1 MKIINII
8 FSAVFIVILL
18 MVSSLFLVPLLPF
31 ENNIQIKIVESGS
44 MEPSI
49 LTGSLVVIRPQTS
62 YGVGDV
68 VTFESASADVPT
80 THRIIGVRESAGQTF
95 FMTKGDANE
104 EADTQEATLRS
115 VIGEVELAVPYAG
128 FVLDFARQPLGF
140 LFLIV
145 LPALLIIFGEI
156 EKIWQH
162 IKKSKQPKII
172 KAAVKDEAL
181 QVKSFVPVVAVAKVR
196 MMDIARPVARPTLKI
211 RPVTP
216 TTNFSPG
223 RNYVV
228 SSYVAPVCIVLSS
241 FLFTAMSF
249 TGSTV
254 SYFND
259 IETAI
264 ENLLQ
269 ASALDF
275 SLSPKNYSF
284 VFDAAN
290 GINEAVVKPVITI
303 EDGEAP
309 VSYDVAVEVLSASS
323 TLCGALLV
331 ETTLPFIYSGKL
343 TELVASSVQ
352 FNDAWSLT
360 VTLDGAALINSLDT
374 CAVNLVYTARRV
386 GVSSTAGY
394 EDMEKIALQ
403 FSMQAPTVSP
413 AAKVAPL
420 MLLTGTETEPVIPEE
435 NDNSDQT
442 GTSTSTPSTDEPITE
457 APVEELTNEI
467 EQVIPEPE
475 PEVPVIEIEE
485 TLQNTDVPG
494 TEAPVE

>member
-1 MKIINII
+1 MKIINTI
-8 FSAVFIVILL
+8 FSGLFIVILL

-62 YGVGDV
+62 YGAGDV

-80 THRIIGVRESAGQTF
+80 THRIIGVREAAGQTF

-104 EADTQEATLRS
+104 EADTQEAALSS
-115 VIGEVELAVPYAG
+115 VIGEVLVAVPYVG

-145 LPALLIIFGEI
+145 LPALLIIFGEL
-156 EKIWQH
+156 EKIWLQ

-172 KAAVKDEAL
+172 KAVVKDEVL
-181 QVKSFVPVVAVAKVR
+181 QVKTFVPVVAVAKVL
-196 MMDIARPVARPTLKI
+196 MMDIARPVVRPIQKNS
-211 RPVTP
+211 PVPSTA
-216 TTNFSPG
+216 NFAPA

-228 SSYVAPVCIVLSS
+228 SSHVAPICIVLSS

-275 SLSPKNYSF
+275 SLSPKNYTF
-284 VFDAAN
+284 VFDPATEN
-290 GINEAVVKPVITI
+290 NEAIIEPVIII
-303 EDGEAP
+303 EDGEAA
-309 VSYDVAVEVLSASS
+309 VTYDVAIEVVSTSS

-331 ETTLPFIYSGKL
+331 DTTLPIIYSGKL
-343 TELVASSVQ
+343 TELAATAIE
-352 FNDAWSLT
+352 FNDAWELT
-360 VTLDGAALINSLDT
+360 VTLDPTAVMTQGET
-374 CAVNLVYTARRV
+374 CELNLVYVARRV
-386 GVSSTAGY
+386 GVPATAGY
-394 EDMEKIALQ
+394 DDMEKNALQ
-403 FSMQAPTVSP
+403 FSTPLQTAAPQVE
-413 AAKVAPL
+413 PL
-420 MLLTGTETEPVIPEE
+420 MILSDTETPPEL
-435 NDNSDQT
+435 
-442 GTSTSTPSTDEPITE
+442 PTDESNTE
-457 APVEELTNEI
+457 PTATTTAPVEEPVNNTAETEPLNILEPVPETE
-467 EQVIPEPE
+467 IPEP
-475 PEVPVIEIEE
+475 I
-485 TLQNTDVPG
+485 QA
-494 TEAPVE
+494 TEDPSTESPAE